1 MENTETKQSGKGGVV
16 TFFIIIGVV
25 IAALIVLKMI
35 IG

>member
-1 MENTETKQSGKGGVV
+1 MENTETKSGKSGML
-16 TFFIIIGVV
+16 TFFLIVGGI